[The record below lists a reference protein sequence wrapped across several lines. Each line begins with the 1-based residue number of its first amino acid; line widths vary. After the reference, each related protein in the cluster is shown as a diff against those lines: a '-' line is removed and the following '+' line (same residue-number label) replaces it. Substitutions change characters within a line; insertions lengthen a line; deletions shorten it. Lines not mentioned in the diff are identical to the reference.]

1 VNIASQKVYGAGTLE
16 LASKGGGAAP
26 AQDAAAVK
34 QGGGHVPEAC
44 KLVWAAG
51 EYNLRL
57 GITKELHPDMV
68 ATYQGMHS
76 NCHAYQACEILRLC
90 LDPMMQCS

>member
-1 VNIASQKVYGAGTLE
+1 M
-16 LASKGGGAAP
+16 
-26 AQDAAAVK
+26 
-34 QGGGHVPEAC
+34 
-44 KLVWAAG
+44 WAAG

-76 NCHAYQACEILRLC
+76 HCHAYQACENLRLC
-90 LDPMMQCS
+90 LDPMMQCYQLAISCIEVTVFKYHIGVSYPEQMSA